1 MMIQD
6 LEPKNV
12 WINFSKL
19 NAVPRASKKERQVID
34 FIKSFGNNL
43 NLSVYEDEVGNVIIK
58 KPAATGM
65 ENKSPVCLQSHLD
78 MVHQKNNDTNFDF
91 AKQGIDMYVDGDW
104 VKAKGT
110 TLGADNGMGVAAIMT
125 VLASTDI
132 LHPAIEA
139 LFTIDEETG
148 MTGALALKGGLLDA
162 KYMLNLD
169 TEEDNE
175 LTIGC
180 AGGIDVTGTG
190 VYEETKPIDNSIAF
204 KINIKGLKGG
214 HSGIEIHKGLAN
226 ANKLMNRFLW
236 NASKQIGFQISSIDG
251 GSLRNAIPRESAAEI
266 FVAEKD
272 IEAFEKLIKDYAVI
286 YKSEYQF
293 TDPNLSFEF
302 EKINAMQNVLDA
314 KTQTNLLNSIYAIPN
329 GIFRMD
335 SNIAGLVQTS
345 NNLARVVVKNG
356 NYSVQCL
363 TRSSVNSEKMDLAN
377 MIESAF
383 NMLGAATNFAGNYPG
398 WTPKPDYEIV
408 KLMVAKYKELHNNE
422 EPLVNACHAGLECGI
437 LGTNYPT
444 MQMISFGPTIHGAHS
459 PDEKVNINSV
469 QKFWKYLLAVL
480 KDIN

>member
-1 MMIQD
+1 MIQN
-6 LEPKNV
+6 LQPKAV
-12 WINFSKL
+12 WENFSLL
-19 NAVPRASKKERQVID
+19 NAVPRASKNERQVID
-34 FIKSFGNNL
+34 FIKSFGNTL
-43 NLSVYEDEVGNVIIK
+43 NLSVHEDEVGNVIIK
-58 KPAATGM
+58 KPATAGM
-65 ENKSPVCLQSHLD
+65 ENKPPVCLQSHVD

-91 AKQGIDMYVDGDW
+91 ATQGIDMYVDGDW

-125 VLASTDI
+125 ILASTDI
-132 LHPAIEA
+132 PHPALEA

-190 VYEETKPIDNSIAF
+190 VYEEIKPAANSIPF
-204 KINIKGLKGG
+204 KIIIKGLKGG

-236 NASKQIGFQISSIDG
+236 NASKHISFQISSIDG
-251 GSLRNAIPRESAAEI
+251 GSLRNAIPRESVAEV

-272 IEAFEKLIKDYAVI
+272 VVAFEKLVNEYASI

-293 TDPNLSFEF
+293 TDPNLAFEF
-302 EKINAMQNVLDA
+302 EKINSTQSVLDA
-314 KTQTNLLNSIYAIPN
+314 ETQTRLLNIIYAIPN

-345 NNLARVVVKNG
+345 NNLAKVTVKNG
-356 NYSVQCL
+356 SFSIQCL
-363 TRSSVNSEKMDLAN
+363 TRSSVNSEKMDLAA
-377 MIESAF
+377 MIESTF
-383 NMLGAATNFAGNYPG
+383 NMLGANTNFGGNYPG
-398 WTPKPDYEIV
+398 WAPQPNNDIV

-459 PDEKVNINSV
+459 PDEKVSVRSV
-469 QKFWKYLLAVL
+469 QKFWNYLLTVL